1 MSKGILEEIS
11 EKLDNVLEL
20 LNKNGSAKPSKT
32 KPADEDEDDDDK
44 DDEPAPTAA
53 KKRTRTPNKPK
64 TLTAADIKTKL
75 KAVLDGKGRKVALA
89 ILAKFDAEK
98 VGDIEEDQFEKFAA
112 ACDKAVGGDSDD
124 DDDDL
129 DL

>member
-20 LNKNGSAKPSKT
+20 LNKTGSAKPSKT
-32 KPADEDEDDDDK
+32 KPADEDEDEDDK
-44 DDEPAPTAA
+44 DEAPAPATR
-53 KKRTRTPNKPK
+53 KRTRTPNKAK
-64 TLTAADIKTKL
+64 TLTAADIKGKL

-112 ACDKAVGGDSDD
+112 ACDKAVGGDSDE
-124 DDDDL
+124 DDDL

>member
-20 LNKNGSAKPSKT
+20 LNKTGSAKPSKT
-32 KPADEDEDDDDK
+32 KPADEDEDDK
-44 DDEPAPTAA
+44 DDEPAPAP
-53 KKRTRTPNKPK
+53 KKRTRTPNKAK